1 MSKVTIEI
9 ITPIKLTNMPKA
21 ISIVS
26 DTYIP
31 NLIDFIK
38 TTKIRAYN
46 PINKSWEVALYNSLP
61 LLETIE
67 KMSSIDSVEYIP
79 DKESIASEITS
90 FTQEINSKSRMK
102 LAVGNPIKN
111 KKEEL
116 SLYVSFYPINETLKD
131 FLKDNKS
138 FFIPESKAWETKLDL
153 ADKILEI
160 ANEESF
166 LIIKDKSFTEALQR
180 LENQKRV
187 IEESKNKD
195 WDAVLNNYD
204 FKTKPYSYQIEGIK
218 RGLQDNNLL
227 LTDEQGLGKTLQ
239 ALYIADIKSKEEGY
253 KYTLIVCGVN
263 GLKYNWLAEVEE
275 HLGEE
280 AYILGSRINR
290 NGNLTEG
297 TIKERLEALN
307 KIENGEINNRFIITN
322 IETLRNQDIK
332 EKIRELCIKDIIGMT
347 IIDEMHRVS
356 NIKSAQG
363 SSLNF
368 LKTRNKIGL
377 TGTPVVNKPF
387 DLYAPLTWLGIE
399 KRSEYDFKHR
409 YGVYVERYGQGR
421 SYQELIEYTNLGE
434 LKDILSNVM
443 LRREKKD
450 VLDLPEV
457 VYMKET
463 IELDKEQ
470 QKLYNLIRN
479 ELVSQIDELVLD
491 PNPLAK
497 FTRLR
502 QACSCPRALD
512 GSITK
517 NAKYKRAIE
526 LIEDI
531 RAEGKKAII
540 YSNFAFA
547 VRELDALLKDNKI
560 KSYTI
565 TGEEKNKK
573 AVIDKFKENGD
584 VLVGSIQALG
594 TGYTITEATT
604 IIFLDLPWTYAN
616 LIQAVD
622 RAHRIGQKNNIT
634 VISLLA
640 KDSVDEK
647 MYKIVKKK
655 QDLFEDLMEGKDIKG
670 VNRKKLTKSLL
681 GVK

>member
-9 ITPIKLTNMPKA
+9 IQPVKLNTSKA

-31 NLIDFIK
+31 NLTDFIK

-46 PINKSWEVALYNSLP
+46 PINKSWEVSLYNSLS
-61 LLETIE
+61 LLDTIE
-67 KMSSIDSVEYIP
+67 KMTAVDTVEYIP
-79 DKESIASEITS
+79 DKDSIVAAIKD
-90 FTQEINSKSRMK
+90 FTQEINSKSRIK
-102 LAVGNPIKN
+102 LVAGKPTKN

-116 SLYVSFYPINETLKD
+116 SLYVSFYPINDAIKD
-131 FLKDNKS
+131 LLKDNKS
-138 FFIPESKAWETKLDL
+138 FFIPELKAWETKLDL
-153 ADKILEI
+153 ADKILDI
-160 ANEESF
+160 ATKESF
-166 LIIKDKSFTEALQR
+166 LITKDKSFTEALER
-180 LENQKRV
+180 LEKQKRV

-195 WDAVLNNYD
+195 WDAVLNNYN

-297 TIKERLEALN
+297 TIKERLESLN

-322 IETLRNQDIK
+322 IETLRNQEIK
-332 EKIRELCIKDIIGMT
+332 EKIRELCIKDIFGMT

-421 SYQELIEYTNLGE
+421 YYEELIEYTNLGE

-457 VYMKET
+457 VYMQET
-463 IELDKEQ
+463 IELDKDQ

-479 ELVSQIDELVLD
+479 ELIDQIDELVLD

-502 QACSCPRALD
+502 QACSCPGALD
-512 GSITK
+512 STITK

-526 LIEDI
+526 LIEDLK
-531 RAEGKKAII
+531 AEGKKAIV

-547 VRELDALLKDNKI
+547 VRELDLKFKELGI
-560 KSYTI
+560 KSYTV

-573 AVIDKFKENGD
+573 AVIDKFKDDGD

-681 GVK
+681 GIK